1 MTHPETTLVE
11 LPFIQQ
17 LQSLGWDYLPGD
29 TQVPDFTE
37 RASFRQVLLSGRLRA
52 ALRRINLDENG
63 QPWLDEARISEAVN
77 RLERLGQPHLIEANQ
92 AATEL
97 LLKGTQ
103 VRRAG
108 GRQARHHPLPRFRA
122 PGAQRLPRHQP
133 VPRGSALGRA
143 GAGLHRARQ
152 GRLGHRPHQVRVS
165 THRNIVFLFTSR
177 GCALDD
183 VNTCVELLRET
194 RLRAEFVVA
203 LGESCAVGGF
213 VVTGVRSH
221 ALQRGVGERR

>member
-103 VRRAG
+103 VEGPG
-108 GRQARHHPLPRFRA
+108 GKHVTIHYLDFVYPERNDFLVINQFRVDPPWVA
-122 PGAQRLPRHQP
+122 PGQGYIVPDKVVLVTDRTKLEYQLIETSCSCS
-133 VPRGSALGRA
+133 PRGA
-143 GAGLHRARQ
+143 ARWMM
-152 GRLGHRPHQVRVS
+152 LIRVWNCCA
-165 THRNIVFLFTSR
+165 RR
-177 GCALDD
+177 GC
-183 VNTCVELLRET
+183 
-194 RLRAEFVVA
+194 
-203 LGESCAVGGF
+203 G
-213 VVTGVRSH
+213 RSSSW
-221 ALQRGVGERR
+221 R